1 MVVLIFFLVFVQC
14 CMLGRRERER
24 ERKEEGTRAL
34 EEIGKKGWTVGFDGD
49 RKKFEGVKMRE

>member
-1 MVVLIFFLVFVQC
+1 MVRNGGLRVK
-14 CMLGRRERER
+14 R